1 MKRTFCAALFSVLLI
16 LLFAPAAAAMDTS
29 VDPSVRVYDYADLLT
44 DEEEAALS
52 QTANQISTDQGVD
65 LVVVTI
71 DDAEGLSSMEYA
83 DDFFDYNDFSA
94 DGVLML
100 INMDE
105 REVWFS
111 TSGTCIRVFSDRRIE
126 SMVQSCLGDLS
137 NGDYSGAVETFF
149 SKAQDYLIQGEE
161 PDSGIHY
168 VDNPEDLDYTPET
181 ALERTTRRVP
191 LYLLAAAVISGISV
205 AVMAGVNRSAK
216 RAREAA
222 HYLENGSIR
231 ITLRNDRFLRSTMTK
246 TRIDND
252 SGSGGGGGGSSV
264 HTSSSGASHGGGGGH
279 F

>member
-29 VDPSVRVYDYADLLT
+29 VDPSVRVYDYAELLT
-44 DEEEAALS
+44 DEEEASLS
-52 QTANQISTDQGVD
+52 KTASQISTDQGVD

-137 NGDYSGAVETFF
+137 DGDYSGAVETFF
-149 SKAQDYLIQGEE
+149 SKAENYLIQGEE
-161 PDSGIHY
+161 PDSGTHY

-181 ALERTTRRVP
+181 DDPADSP
-191 LYLLAAAVISGISV
+191 LP
-205 AVMAGVNRSAK
+205 
-216 RAREAA
+216 
-222 HYLENGSIR
+222 
-231 ITLRNDRFLRSTMTK
+231 
-246 TRIDND
+246 
-252 SGSGGGGGGSSV
+252 SGGGGDLRHFRCGDGRRQPFGQARPGGCSL
-264 HTSSSGASHGGGGGH
+264 SGKRLHPDHLAERPVPPLYHDQAPH
-279 F
+279 